1 MSLPGKRLQLA
12 VELLRTRQRLTF
24 VWLIAARIIVGFC
37 DLLLAGAMYL
47 LFLLLQGG
55 RPSHH
60 PWWTPKTTLTAALLT
75 SAFVI
80 LRVLLDL
87 LSTRSVVA
95 HIQSLYTDFLLRL
108 TDGYSRMRW
117 ERFVQRNRSELLK
130 HATHTAREA
139 ATFYH
144 LYVETIAAVAVVAVM
159 TAALV
164 YQSPTVACGLGFT
177 VLLFY
182 GVHRFLLR
190 KKLQGASWKR
200 EQSLHA
206 LQRSLTDMFSSG
218 KETRAHGNSSFFQ
231 DRIRSQM
238 GDLTTSNVRLSLLP
252 QIARILADQGVVL
265 LFLFVVIAV
274 QLRHG
279 DARHLL
285 SLLAFYFVLSRRL
298 LPLISQISMMTGQ
311 MESGYENLRMLHD
324 ELGECLTHRALA
336 PPTQAPSAEFLVE
349 LDEVSFFFDEGTPIL
364 QNVNLRLRRGES
376 IVLRGPSG
384 SGKSTLLN
392 LIAGVVHPVTGTV
405 RVDRAAIAYVPQE
418 IVLLDDSIRNNLLF
432 GLPKRSDAQ
441 LMCALAAAQL
451 KEFVLEQPRGL
462 ATHVGDNG
470 ILLSGGQRQR
480 LGLAR
485 AILRDVPV
493 LLLDEATS
501 ALDEENERLI
511 LHHLNSSGM
520 SVLLV
525 THRIHAETFAQR
537 AFQLQDGRLIE
548 ESKDASPVADVPALA
563 AALAR

>member
-1 MSLPGKRLQLA
+1 
-12 VELLRTRQRLTF
+12 VT
-24 VWLIAARIIVGFC
+24 
-37 DLLLAGAMYL
+37 
-47 LFLLLQGG
+47 
-55 RPSHH
+55 
-60 PWWTPKTTLTAALLT
+60 
-75 SAFVI
+75 
-80 LRVLLDL
+80 
-87 LSTRSVVA
+87 
-95 HIQSLYTDFLLRL
+95 
-108 TDGYSRMRW
+108 
-117 ERFVQRNRSELLK
+117 
-130 HATHTAREA
+130 
-139 ATFYH
+139 
-144 LYVETIAAVAVVAVM
+144 VVAVM

-231 DRIRSQM
+231 ERIRSQM
-238 GDLTTSNVRLSLLP
+238 GDLTASNVRLSLLP

-311 MESGYENLRMLHD
+311 MESGYENLRILHD
-324 ELGECLTHRALA
+324 ELDECLTHRALA
-336 PPTQAPSAEFLVE
+336 PPTQAPDVESLVE
-349 LDEVSFFFDEGTPIL
+349 LDDVSFFFDEATPIL
-364 QNVNLRLRRGES
+364 HNVNLRLGRGES

-392 LIAGVVHPVTGTV
+392 LIAGVFHPVTGTV
-405 RVDRAAIAYVPQE
+405 RVDHAGIAYVPQE

-441 LMCALAAAQL
+441 LMRALAAAQL
-451 KEFVLEQPRGL
+451 KEFIAEQPRGL

-485 AILRDVPV
+485 AILRDVAV

-511 LHHLNSSGM
+511 LQHLNSSGM

-525 THRIHAETFAQR
+525 THRVHAGAFAQR
-537 AFQLQDGRLIE
+537 VFQLQDGQLIE
-548 ESKDASPVADVPALA
+548 ESKDASSTSDVPALA
-563 AALAR
+563 PVVAV